1 MTLPNDKMVRE
12 KFVAQGVEALSD
24 AELLSLLIAGRGGE
38 ESVATAE
45 RLLAEAGSL
54 AALSH
59 LSAKELRQMESLGME
74 RATRVVAAMEL
85 GRRVLV
91 AEGEEQPTIRDRNDV
106 VTLFAPL
113 ISTLDHEELWVLYLS
128 TSNRVIER
136 RRISVGGSSSVVTDC
151 KLIVRH
157 ALTLVAS
164 SIILVHNHPSGTAE
178 ASREDE
184 TFTSRLRDAAALFDI
199 RLLDHIIIARGG
211 GSYSFRSAGKL

>member
-1 MTLPNDKMVRE
+1 MVRE
-12 KFVAQGVEALSD
+12 KFVAQGAEALSD
-24 AELLSLLIAGRGGE
+24 AELLSLLIAGKGEE
-38 ESVATAE
+38 ESVAVAE

-54 AALSH
+54 AALSR
-59 LSAKELRQMESLGME
+59 LTAKELRQMESLGME

-91 AEGEEQPTIRDRNDV
+91 AEGEEQPIIRDRNDV
-106 VTLFAPL
+106 VQLFAPL

-128 TSNRVIER
+128 SSNRVIER

-164 SIILVHNHPSGTAE
+164 SIILVHNHPSGAAE
-178 ASREDE
+178 ASHEDE
-184 TFTSRLRDAAALFDI
+184 KFTARLRDAAALFDI
-199 RLLDHIIIARGG
+199 QLLDHIIVARGG
-211 GSYSFRSAGKL
+211 GSYSFRSASKL

>member
-1 MTLPNDKMVRE
+1 MARE
-12 KFVAQGVEALSD
+12 KFVAQGAEALSD
-24 AELLSLLIAGRGGE
+24 AELLSLLIVVRGDE

-45 RLLAEAGSL
+45 RLLADAGSL
-54 AALSH
+54 AALSR
-59 LSAKELRQMESLGME
+59 LTAKELRQMESLGME
-74 RATRVVAAMEL
+74 RAARIVAAMEL
-85 GRRVLV
+85 GRRVLIS
-91 AEGEEQPTIRDRNDV
+91 EGGEQPVIRDRNDV

-128 TSNRVIER
+128 SSNRVLER
-136 RRISVGGSSSVVTDC
+136 RRISVGGSSSVTTDC

-164 SIILVHNHPSGTAE
+164 SLILVHNHPSGAAE

-184 TFTSRLRDAAALFDI
+184 LFTSRLRDAAALFDI
-199 RLLDHIIIARGG
+199 QLLDHIIVARGG

>member
-1 MTLPNDKMVRE
+1 MTLPNDRMVRE
-12 KFVAQGVEALSD
+12 KFVAQGAEALSD
-24 AELLSLLIAGRGGE
+24 AELLSLLIASKGEE
-38 ESVATAE
+38 ESVAVAE

-54 AALSH
+54 AALSR
-59 LSAKELRQMESLGME
+59 LTAKELRQMESLGME

-91 AEGEEQPTIRDRNDV
+91 AEGEEQPIIRDRNDV
-106 VTLFAPL
+106 VQLFAPL

-128 TSNRVIER
+128 SSNRVIER

-164 SIILVHNHPSGTAE
+164 SIILVHNHPSGAAE
-178 ASREDE
+178 ASHEDE
-184 TFTSRLRDAAALFDI
+184 KFTARLRDAAALFDI
-199 RLLDHIIIARGG
+199 QLLDHIIVARGG

>member
-1 MTLPNDKMVRE
+1 MVRE
-12 KFVAQGVEALSD
+12 KFVAQGAEALSD
-24 AELLSLLIAGRGGE
+24 AELLSLLIAGKGGE
-38 ESVATAE
+38 ESVAVAE

-54 AALSH
+54 AALSR
-59 LSAKELRQMESLGME
+59 LTAKELRQMESLGME

-91 AEGEEQPTIRDRNDV
+91 AEGEEQPIIRDRNDV
-106 VTLFAPL
+106 VQLFAPL

-128 TSNRVIER
+128 SSNRVIER

-164 SIILVHNHPSGTAE
+164 SIILVHNHPSGAAE
-178 ASREDE
+178 ASHEDE
-184 TFTSRLRDAAALFDI
+184 KFTSRLRDAAALFDI
-199 RLLDHIIIARGG
+199 QLLDHIIVARGG
-211 GSYSFRSAGKL
+211 GSYSFRSASKL

>member
-1 MTLPNDKMVRE
+1 MTLPNDRMVRE
-12 KFVAQGVEALSD
+12 KFVAQGAEALSD
-24 AELLSLLIAGRGGE
+24 AELLSLLLASKGEE
-38 ESVATAE
+38 ESVAVAE

-54 AALSH
+54 AALSR
-59 LSAKELRQMESLGME
+59 LTAKELRQMESLGME

-91 AEGEEQPTIRDRNDV
+91 AEGEEQPIIRDRNDV
-106 VTLFAPL
+106 VQLFAPL

-128 TSNRVIER
+128 SSNRVIER

-164 SIILVHNHPSGTAE
+164 SIILVHNHPSGAAE
-178 ASREDE
+178 ASHEDE
-184 TFTSRLRDAAALFDI
+184 KFTARLRDAAALFDI
-199 RLLDHIIIARGG
+199 QLLDHIIVARGG